1 MQRIKKGDTVQVIT
15 GNEIGA
21 RGEVEKVLHGW
32 YVDRFNQR
40 LQRKP
45 DDDKIIIRGVN
56 IRKKHQRPDSQT
68 RTQTGIIERESPVH
82 ISNVMLVCPN
92 CDEASRVGFRIEGDH
107 KVRYCKHCG
116 SPIDKV
122 S

>member
-21 RGEVEKVLHGW
+21 RGEVEKVLVDW
-32 YVDRFNQR
+32 YVDRDNRR
-40 LQRKP
+40 LRRNP
-45 DDDKIIIRGVN
+45 EGDKLVIRGVN
-56 IRKKHQRPDSQT
+56 IRKKHQRPISQT

-92 CDEASRVGFRIEGDH
+92 CDEASRIGFRIEGDK
-107 KVRYCKHCG
+107 KVRVCKRCG
-116 SPIDKV
+116 APIDKV

>member
-21 RGEVEKVLHGW
+21 RGEVERVLVDW
-32 YVDRFNQR
+32 YVDRDNRR
-40 LQRKP
+40 LRRNP
-45 DDDKIIIRGVN
+45 DGDKLLIHGVN
-56 IRKKHQRPDSQT
+56 IRKKHQRPISQT

-82 ISNVMLVCPN
+82 ISNVMLVCPH
-92 CDEASRVGFRIEGDH
+92 CDEASRVGFRFEGDK
-107 KVRYCKHCG
+107 KVRVCKRCNT
-116 SPIDKV
+116 PIDKV

>member
-1 MQRIKKGDTVQVIT
+1 MQRIKTGDTVQVIT

-21 RGEVEKVLHGW
+21 RGEVEKILVDW
-32 YVDRFNQR
+32 YVDRFNR
-40 LQRKP
+40 RIRRNP
-45 DDDKIIIRGVN
+45 EGDKLLVRGVN
-56 IRKKHQRPDSQT
+56 IRKKHQRPISQT

-92 CDEASRVGFRIEGDH
+92 CDEASRVGFNIEGDK
-107 KVRYCKHCG
+107 KVRVCKRCG

>member
-21 RGEVEKVLHGW
+21 RGEVEKVLVDW
-32 YVDRFNQR
+32 YVDRNNRR
-40 LQRKP
+40 LRRNP
-45 DDDKIIIRGVN
+45 DGDKLVIHGVN
-56 IRKKHQRPDSQT
+56 IRKKHQRPVSQT

-92 CDEASRVGFRIEGDH
+92 CDEASRIGFRLEGDK
-107 KVRYCKHCG
+107 KVRICKRCN